1 MQLKVC
7 SQKDFF
13 AGLMFVGLG
22 VFAIIESQNYDMGVI
37 QRMGPAYFP
46 TALGIIL
53 TFLGLAVFVR
63 SFFTGVK
70 TKIQIDLRPI
80 VLVLSGVVAFGL
92 LLNSAGLVIAAF
104 ALIFLA
110 CLGSWE
116 FRLRDTIII
125 FFVLIIFCT
134 AVFYYGLEVSMPL
147 WPEF

>member
-7 SQKDFF
+7 SQKDLY

-22 VFAIIESQNYDMGVI
+22 IFAVIESQNYDMGTL

-46 TALGIIL
+46 TALGIMLVI
-53 TFLGLAVFVR
+53 LGLAIFVR
-63 SFFTGVK
+63 SFFSGVK
-70 TKIQIDLRPI
+70 TRIRIDLRPI

-92 LLNSAGLVIAAF
+92 LLNTAGLIIAAL
-104 ALIFLA
+104 ALITLA

-116 FRLRDTIII
+116 FRLRDTFIMFI
-125 FFVLIIFCT
+125 VLTIFCT
-134 AVFYYGLEVSMPL
+134 AVFYYGLEVAMPL